1 MQLHGGLSGF
11 YFLKGGKRLII
22 KRIFNNNVVLA
33 ETEKHEKRML
43 LGKGIGFNRRVNGT
57 IRREDA
63 DEVYVLESTQ
73 NLKDVEELVKS
84 VPADHLILTS
94 KIVEMAQEALRVRFD
109 NVIYIGLA
117 DHISYAVTRAQ
128 QGEYLSNAILWEIK
142 KFYPLEFKVALKAL
156 DMIKASTGIAL
167 NEDEAGF
174 IAIHFV
180 NAQQS
185 GKTSADSKAIM
196 QIMQDVV
203 NIVQYHFGME
213 FAEDSFNYMRF
224 ITHLRFFLQRV
235 DTNRQEQTQEDD
247 FLFEQIK
254 HKYPEAYQC
263 TLKIKRY
270 IKQKLQAGMIQDEE
284 LYMMLHIQW
293 LTQREKKLKD

>member
-1 MQLHGGLSGF
+1 M
-11 YFLKGGKRLII
+11 II

-33 ETEKHEKRML
+33 ETKTHEKRML
-43 LGKGIGFNRRVNGT
+43 LGKGIGFNRHVNET
-57 IRREDA
+57 IRREDV
-63 DEVYVLESTQ
+63 DEVYVLEPTQ
-73 NLKDVEELVKS
+73 NLRDVEDLVKS

-94 KIVEMAQEALRVRFD
+94 RIVEMAQEALRTRFD

-128 QGEYLSNAILWEIK
+128 QDEYLSNAILWEIK
-142 KFYPLEFKVALKAL
+142 KFYPIEFKVALKAI
-156 DMIKASTGIAL
+156 DMIEDATGIRL

-180 NAQQS
+180 NGQQG
-185 GKTSADSKAIM
+185 GKATRDSKAIM

-235 DTNRQEQTQEDD
+235 DVNRQEQTQEDD
-247 FLFEQIK
+247 FLYEQIK
-254 HKYPEAYQC
+254 RKYPDAYQC
-263 TLKIKRY
+263 TMKIQRY
-270 IKQKLQAGMIQDEE
+270 IKQRLQTDMIQDEV
-284 LYMMLHIQW
+284 LYMMLHIQR
-293 LTQREKKLKD
+293 LTQREKEKLN

>member
-1 MQLHGGLSGF
+1 M
-11 YFLKGGKRLII
+11 II

-33 ETEKHEKRML
+33 ETETHEKRML

-57 IRREDA
+57 IRREDV
-63 DEVYVLESTQ
+63 DEVYVLEPTQ
-73 NLKDVEELVKS
+73 NLKDVEDLVKS

-94 KIVEMAQEALRVRFD
+94 RIVEMAQEALHTRFD

-128 QGEYLSNAILWEIK
+128 QGEYLSNAILWEVK
-142 KFYPLEFKVALKAL
+142 KFYPTEFKVALKAI
-156 DMIKASTGIAL
+156 DMIHTATGIAL

-180 NAQQS
+180 NGQQS
-185 GKTSADSKAIM
+185 GKTARDSKAIM

-203 NIVQYHFGME
+203 DIVQYHFGME

-235 DTNRQEQTQEDD
+235 DVNRQEQTQDDD

-254 HKYPEAYQC
+254 RKYPEAYQC
-263 TLKIKRY
+263 TMKVKRY
-270 IKQKLQAGMIQDEE
+270 IKQRLQTDMIQDEV
-284 LYMMLHIQW
+284 LYMMLHIQR
-293 LTQREKKLKD
+293 LTQREKEELN